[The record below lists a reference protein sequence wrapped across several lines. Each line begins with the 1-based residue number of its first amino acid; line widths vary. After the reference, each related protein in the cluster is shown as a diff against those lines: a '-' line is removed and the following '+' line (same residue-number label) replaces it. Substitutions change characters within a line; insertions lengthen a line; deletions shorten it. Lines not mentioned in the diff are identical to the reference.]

1 MQAYRE
7 MPADELFAIE
17 WVKVVLPAEEL
28 PGYKGDRIVCSDC
41 GEGINFR
48 REVARR

>member
-7 MPADELFAIE
+7 MPAYELFAIE

-41 GEGINFR
+41 MK
-48 REVARR
+48 A